1 MVVVV
6 LAFLVLLYL
15 NSLVFW
21 LDDVHRCKILLK
33 IKKKCIQLF
42 AQSQAE
48 IMRKQVKHEDHGVC
62 YQFLFKHGISH
73 VRPVAKRETNSPS
86 ERHISR
92 VVSRDF

>member
-1 MVVVV
+1 MVAVV

-48 IMRKQVKHEDHGVC
+48 IMRKQVKQKLYFKTMVC
-62 YQFLFKHGISH
+62 VTSFCLSM
-73 VRPVAKRETNSPS
+73 V
-86 ERHISR
+86 
-92 VVSRDF
+92 